1 MPRQVRVEY
10 PGAFYH
16 VMALGDRG
24 ENIFV
29 DDTDREQILRTLAQA
44 CAKTGWRIHAW
55 VLMSNHYHWLVETP
69 QANLVAG
76 MRWIQNTYT
85 RRLNHRHKL
94 WGHVF
99 GGRYKAVLVES
110 DLESDYFGNLWD
122 YIHLNPVRAG
132 LVDPKEGIGLLDYD
146 WSSLAQV
153 YAISPARR
161 PRWCATERAFAA
173 FGCKDNVAGR
183 KELVKRLEERAMA
196 EEAEQCGWIV
206 RDGQSLNSTL
216 RRGWYWGSEAFRSTL
231 VDLAAERLSR
241 LGNRNRRTTRQ
252 WRDHAQINA
261 TDLIRRGLRSLGLSE
276 DQLKATKG
284 SEPRKVSLAWAIAR
298 STTLSQSW
306 IGDRLN
312 MRSAANVS
320 QQVRRFE
327 RESKRQTDARIKR
340 WVKTVKNC

>member
-1 MPRQVRVEY
+1 MPRHVRVEY

-16 VMALGDRG
+16 VMARGDRG
-24 ENIFV
+24 ENIFL
-29 DDTDREQILRTLAQA
+29 DDKDREQILQTLAQA

-69 QANLVAG
+69 QPNLVEG

-85 RRLNHRHKL
+85 RRFNHRHKL

-122 YIHLNPVRAG
+122 YIHLNPVRG
-132 LVDPKEGIGLLDYD
+132 GLLEAGEGGALLEYR

-153 YAISPARR
+153 YAVGPARR
-161 PRWCATERAFAA
+161 PAWSATERSFAA
-173 FGCKDNVAGR
+173 FGCKDNVTGR
-183 KELVKRLEERAMA
+183 RELIERLEQRAVA
-196 EEAEQCGWIV
+196 EEAEKCGWIV

-216 RRGWYWGSEAFRSTL
+216 RRGWYWGSPIFRKKL
-231 VDLAAERLSR
+231 LALTTKRLHQ
-241 LGNRNRRTTRQ
+241 LGNRNRRTTDQ
-252 WRDHAQINA
+252 WRDHAQQSA
-261 TDLIRRGLRSLGLSE
+261 TDLIRQGLKTLGLSE
-276 DQLKATKG
+276 AQLRATKG
-284 SEPRKVSLAWAIAR
+284 SEPRKVSLAWAVAR
-298 STTLSQSW
+298 STTLSQTW
-306 IGDRLN
+306 IADHLH

-327 RESKRQTDARIKR
+327 SQLKRQTDPRIKR
-340 WVKTVKNC
+340 WIKFVKIC

>member
-1 MPRQVRVEY
+1 MPRHVRVEY
-10 PGAFYH
+10 AGAIYH
-16 VMALGDRG
+16 VMARGDRG
-24 ENIFV
+24 ESIFV
-29 DDTDREQILRTLAQA
+29 DDKDREQILRTLGQA

-55 VLMSNHYHWLVETP
+55 ILMSNHYHWLVETP
-69 QANLVAG
+69 RPNLVEG
-76 MRWIQNTYT
+76 MRWMQNTYT

-110 DLESDYFGNLWD
+110 DLDSDYFANLWD

-132 LVDPKEGIGLLDYD
+132 LVDPKEGVGLLDYH

-153 YAISPARR
+153 YAVGPARR
-161 PRWCATERAFAA
+161 PSWCATERSFAA

-183 KELVKRLEERAMA
+183 RELIERLEQRAID
-196 EEAEQCGWIV
+196 EEAEKCGWMV

-216 RRGWYWGSEAFRSTL
+216 RRGWYWGSETFRQKMLDL
-231 VDLAAERLSR
+231 VAGPLSE
-241 LGNRNRRTTRQ
+241 LSSRNRRSTHQ
-252 WRDHAQINA
+252 WSDHAEASA
-261 TDLIRRGLRSLGLSE
+261 TALIRQGLKALELSE
-276 DQLKATKG
+276 DQLKASNG

-298 STTLSQSW
+298 STTMSQSW
-306 IGDRLN
+306 IADRLN

-327 RESKRQTDARIKR
+327 EELKVQGDSRIKR
-340 WVKTVKNC
+340 WIKTVKNC